1 MFDSKFMSSVWSA
14 APTPFKADGSIDEA
28 AIQRLADHH
37 FAMGVGGVFIGG
49 TSGEGPWL
57 PNAMRVQLA
66 KATVKANAGRIATAF
81 QITDNSAERMIE
93 NLKMLADT
101 GIDIAVIAPPFF
113 ALNAKQDYLYDM
125 YAKVIDASPLPIGI
139 YHRKGGA
146 VAVDV
151 ETVAKLVEL
160 PKVVSVKDSSG
171 TPDDGKVL
179 IAARNALR
187 GKKQLYVY
195 NGNEFDCVTPA
206 QMGYDGMMVGG
217 GCFNARMTKAIFE
230 LAKSGKIDEAKAL
243 QERMN
248 DLMFDVFGGKE
259 IACWLAGQKQIMVD
273 LGVFSTNKCII
284 NYQLTPSCAA
294 AIKTAMQREKEFI
307 YFKR

>member
-1 MFDSKFMSSVWSA
+1 MATYTSNYNLSKPESTDTNASFISAYRDNMDIIDKQMGNKNIAEEYDNTQTYAVDDYVIYDGDLYKCVTAVTSAEDFDSTKWTRTVASDEFGSGGGGGGSTVTYTPTLTEGTKTGEISIDGTSTDMY
-14 APTPFKADGSIDEA
+14 APTPITDSSDITYDNTDSGLSATNVQDAIDE
-28 AIQRLADHH
+28 
-37 FAMGVGGVFIGG
+37 
-49 TSGEGPWL
+49 
-57 PNAMRVQLA
+57 
-66 KATVKANAGRIATAF
+66 
-81 QITDNSAERMIE
+81 
-93 NLKMLADT
+93 
-101 GIDIAVIAPPFF
+101 
-113 ALNAKQDYLYDM
+113 
-125 YAKVIDASPLPIGI
+125 
-139 YHRKGGA
+139 
-146 VAVDV
+146 
-151 ETVAKLVEL
+151 
-160 PKVVSVKDSSG
+160 VV
-171 TPDDGKVL
+171 DDGKVL

-187 GKKQLYVY
+187 GKTQLYVY

-217 GCFNARMTKAIFE
+217 GCFHARMTKAIFE
-230 LAKSGKIDEAKAL
+230 LAKAGKIDEAKAL